1 MDPAYEKLA
10 VKYQHQEVTIAR
22 IDSYT
27 HKGIGDK
34 YQIEGWP
41 TLKFFDGGGG
51 EPVQFPW
58 MWNVEMMSRFLD
70 EQMAKLSAQASAP
83 PPVPMASRPVF

>member
-1 MDPAYEKLA
+1 MDPDYEKLA
-10 VKYQHQEVTIAR
+10 HKYQGQNITIAR

-27 HKGIGDK
+27 EKAIGDK

-41 TLKFFDGGGG
+41 TLKFFDGRGGA
-51 EPVQFPW
+51 PVQFPW
-58 MWNVEMMSRFLD
+58 MWNVEMMSKFLD
-70 EQMAKLSAQASAP
+70 EQMAALPAQPGAP